1 MFTPRCYTDGYTDGF
16 PGRDDVQVTPCG
28 LSGRDDAQVEEMGSE
43 NPIEPAQTWSQKE
56 EQKKALDQ
64 ERNEGNGTFQLR
76 KNVGFPP
83 CVYGELCM
91 RHRVPIC
98 SPKTS
103 PA

>member
-1 MFTPRCYTDGYTDGF
+1 M
-16 PGRDDVQVTPCG
+16 VTPPG
-28 LSGRDDAQVEEMGSE
+28 PPGRDDAQVEEMGSE
-43 NPIEPAQTWSQKE
+43 NTNDPAQTRSQKE

-103 PA
+103 PV

>member
-83 CVYGELCM
+83 CVYGELCI

-98 SPKTS
+98 SPKSS
-103 PA
+103 PV